1 VRFLADENV
10 EQPIVDALREAGHD
24 VICVGEVAPGAA
36 DRDVLEL
43 ANAQSR
49 LLLTNDK
56 DFGELSYREGL
67 VSTGVVLLRFQT
79 EDGSRKAALLLD
91 ALADAV
97 DRFTGH
103 FAVVAE
109 DRARLRPLRR
119 AASGE

>member
-24 VICVGEVAPGAA
+24 VICVSEVVPGAP
-36 DRDVLEL
+36 DRDVLGL

-79 EDGSRKAALLLD
+79 ENGSRKAVLLLD
-91 ALADAV
+91 ALADTV
-97 DRFTGH
+97 DRLAGH
-103 FAVVAE
+103 FAVVVE
-109 DRARLRPLRR
+109 GRVRLRPLRR
-119 AASGE
+119 AAGGE